1 MCAILKIRKKDFTQ
15 KNKQKGLQ
23 MIKRQYYVIK
33 DKQGYYYNKT
43 SKLFG
48 ICYSP
53 DIDNARM
60 FASITFARIIK
71 ASLGG
76 TCRGGKVVLIT
87 EKIERKETVL

>member
-1 MCAILKIRKKDFTQ
+1 
-15 KNKQKGLQ
+15 

-33 DKQGYYYNKT
+33 DKQGYYYDKT

-48 ICYSP
+48 ICYSQN
-53 DIDNARM
+53 IDDARI
-60 FASITFARIIK
+60 FLTEIFARIIK
-71 ASLGG
+71 SRLCG